1 MNMSADI
8 YKQQNLQ
15 SSDSGSISR
24 EWVYSETIICR
35 VQPIKSISNSSK
47 GDNKSFTS
55 GKHNDYDEVLRLT
68 MKTLV
73 PLSKRWRIQNI
84 RTSNGSPIYIEMD
97 LTGKNDTIFDIVAS
111 HGVSGPTGELSHFEI
126 ILQRTRVQNDNTS
139 SE

>member
-35 VQPIKSISNSSK
+35 VQPIKSTGNSSK

-55 GKHNDYDEVLRLT
+55 GKHNNYDEVLRLT

-73 PLSKRWRIQNI
+73 PLSK
-84 RTSNGSPIYIEMD
+84 
-97 LTGKNDTIFDIVAS
+97 
-111 HGVSGPTGELSHFEI
+111 H
-126 ILQRTRVQNDNTS
+126 
-139 SE
+139 